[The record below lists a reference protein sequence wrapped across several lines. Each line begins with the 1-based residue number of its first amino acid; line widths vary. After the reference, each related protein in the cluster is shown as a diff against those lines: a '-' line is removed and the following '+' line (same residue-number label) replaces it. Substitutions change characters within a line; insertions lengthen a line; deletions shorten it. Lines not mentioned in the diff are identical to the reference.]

1 MQVILDYADRS
12 KSGSVAE
19 LKEELRQDPLDI
31 PLLERTQ
38 GWDDDQ
44 YEGETVEEEECHHLE
59 HMVASATTS
68 GGTVHHEKAAL
79 HDTAIGVPTKMP
91 SPERMKESGIMT
103 YEEAA
108 PPPPNTHFG
117 RSSYGDE
124 IKQDIRARA
133 AGQPR
138 RKKKSIYDKD
148 GAANKFRTQTKC
160 ITKDFREVVIRGL
173 PKAYCIWFSSTSDVY
188 SDWTLLPG
196 GEKLQAQLAVMLERK
211 RYFEYLG
218 IVETL
223 LDSQWAAALDREG
236 GTEGLMFSLK
246 NAAANA
252 TYYQKYPKE
261 QGEQEEEERGAY
273 DPHAPDNVTGFE
285 LPGEQATLGR
295 RVLEQAESSSP
306 YISRSHDHL
315 SLLQLMVRASFCCL
329 CTRHTPTPRIPPL
342 TPPPPPPQQQ
352 QQQQQ
357 LTL

>member
-1 MQVILDYADRS
+1 MA
-12 KSGSVAE
+12 
-19 LKEELRQDPLDI
+19 
-31 PLLERTQ
+31 
-38 GWDDDQ
+38 
-44 YEGETVEEEECHHLE
+44 
-59 HMVASATTS
+59 ASAATS
-68 GGTVHHEKAAL
+68 GGTVHTKKA
-79 HDTAIGVPTKMP
+79 DMRNTAIGVPTKMP

-108 PPPPNTHFG
+108 PPPPTTHFG
-117 RSSYGDE
+117 RSSYGE
-124 IKQDIRARA
+124 ELKQDIRARA

-261 QGEQEEEERGAY
+261 QVEEEEVEGRGAY
-273 DPHAPDNVTGFE
+273 DPDAPDNVTGFE

-295 RVLEQAESSSP
+295 RVLEQAASSSP

-315 SLLQLMVRASFCCL
+315 SLLQLMVRRVSSRCMCM
-329 CTRHTPTPRIPPL
+329 RHT
-342 TPPPPPPQQQ
+342 
-352 QQQQQ
+352 
-357 LTL
+357 